1 MGLVKDG
8 KEVQGLALAGDTFSK
23 VKFDNS
29 KNQVVI
35 GNNTYSLGV
44 PTLRSYIFNGNSLS
58 IGYTGN
64 VYYVKVPYTQFQKD
78 YLNGKTINF
87 EMFYKDQFFVSRPFV
102 FPADYNHMTPMV
114 SNDPNFLFFDFT
126 DGIAIWTP
134 SEFSIDAS
142 NRLQADNNLHLVIN
156 ELASDMPLVIKS

>member
-8 KEVQGLALAGDTFSK
+8 KEVQGLAIAGDTFSK

-44 PTLRSYIFNGNSLS
+44 PTLRSYIFHANSLS

-64 VYYVKVPYTQFQKD
+64 VYYVHVPYTQFDKN
-78 YLNGKTINF
+78 YLNGKTITFEIFYNF
-87 EMFYKDQFFVSRPFV
+87 GCYVSKPFV
-102 FPADYNHMTPMV
+102 FPADYAHMTPMV
-114 SNDPNFLFFDFT
+114 SDDPDFLCFDF
-126 DGIAIWTP
+126 DNGIAIWSP
-134 SEFSIDAS
+134 SEFLNDAPEK
-142 NRLQADNNLHLVIN
+142 LKVDVNLHLVIN
-156 ELASDMPLVIKS
+156 ELASNMPLVIKS